1 MKKLHKYDDNISFFP
16 HDETLGDL
24 SSLSFF
30 FFLHIFQVVLSIH
43 LYFLMKI
50 KCIISNLFITY
61 KQWTVYN

>member
-16 HDETLGDL
+16 HDETLGDV
-24 SSLSFF
+24 SSF

-61 KQWTVYN
+61 KQ

>member
-24 SSLSFF
+24 SS

-61 KQWTVYN
+61 KQ